1 MPLPHGED
9 NRADG
14 IMHIEGSRICMFL
27 CHPEEIPGGAL
38 PLPYE
43 LTFGTHVQNLVL
55 CFVANAD
62 FFL

>member
-1 MPLPHGED
+1 
-9 NRADG
+9 
-14 IMHIEGSRICMFL
+14 MHIEGSRICMFL